1 MQWKPP
7 VVRMCQNNITPF
19 DVFIIRMKW
28 ENEKFISNLENVN
41 VTLGTMVAEY
51 EWSHQNAIF
60 ASRRGKKG
68 IERCYQSEKTSDR
81 KLSKNCLLYYCTR
94 NLFIFYLTFCWC
106 VTVVGSDCI
115 TYTISACLFSYF
127 FFFLFRF
134 SVSCSGF
141 SVPFF
146 PLLPF
151 AH

>member
-1 MQWKPP
+1 
-7 VVRMCQNNITPF
+7 
-19 DVFIIRMKW
+19 MKW
-28 ENEKFISNLENVN
+28 ENEKFISNLKSVN
-41 VTLGTMVAEY
+41 VTLGTMVTEY

-60 ASRRGKKG
+60 APRRGKKG

-115 TYTISACLFSYF
+115 TYTISACLF
-127 FFFLFRF
+127 FLFLLLLIPIQCF
-134 SVSCSGF
+134 MFGF

-146 PLLPF
+146 STFSICPLKWVHKL
-151 AH
+151 HRNM